1 MTWHVIHTK
10 PKQEKRA
17 LENLQKQDFECF
29 LPSCSIEKIRR
40 GRIAVSSEPLFPRY
54 LFINLKQGTNWT
66 PIRSTLGV
74 QNLVKF
80 GTEAA
85 KVPDDLIETL
95 RTMEDRIQNI
105 EPERLFSEGD
115 KVQIISGP
123 FAGLEGIYQMTDG
136 ETRAMVLIE
145 LLRKPAK
152 GHFEITQLRKI
163 G

>member
-1 MTWHVIHTK
+1 
-10 PKQEKRA
+10 
-17 LENLQKQDFECF
+17 
-29 LPSCSIEKIRR
+29 
-40 GRIAVSSEPLFPRY
+40 
-54 LFINLKQGTNWT
+54 
-66 PIRSTLGV
+66 
-74 QNLVKF
+74 
-80 GTEAA
+80 
-85 KVPDDLIETL
+85 
-95 RTMEDRIQNI
+95 I

-123 FAGLEGIYQMTDG
+123 FAGLEGIYQMADG